1 MTTDETMTQEQYDTL
16 VYSEVYR
23 LALLGWSARAIMR
36 ETTLSDLIVRRVY
49 VSAVVDPEISLRCPC
64 GRPRSHP
71 KNCHA
76 LPSTGMPPVLKVR
89 SEVMDAIA
97 TFRPWRGGYTPQL
110 IEQVRELIR
119 SGMTHNAACKS
130 LGISGTSI
138 LPDTAAVRAE
148 MAEKKR
154 LQPATTQRVPTRIDP
169 AIVPQVEEL
178 AYDGMS
184 IKKIAKKLNISHSTA
199 GRYAKPIFARL
210 SEKGELCGCGKPF
223 GHYQICTAK
232 AFRGP
237 QHWEHAS
244 GMRPDRVGF
253 AERIRQLALEG
264 MSFRAMARELGASH
278 TSVQSFA
285 MRHQIR
291 LGLAGELCKCGKP
304 RGHMYGCSAFAYRV
318 VDDPAEV
325 DRCVAA
331 LEQGLTMVQIV
342 REHGVREALVR
353 ITRAKLTEHSQQ
365 LRRQAIAERVQARVR
380 PKRVR
385 AIKKPLPAS
394 ISSGVLAARRDA
406 LFAKCSAAI
415 PRAMAQDIRDDAVTE
430 LYLAVLEGEVAE
442 NEIREKAGKFVNA
455 TYSTWASRF
464 GPRSLDAKLSADDD
478 RTAGDFIEDEVALA
492 QFDEIMV
499 GGDW

>member
-1 MTTDETMTQEQYDTL
+1 MSAKQAMSQDEYDAL
-16 VYSEVYR
+16 VHGEIYR
-23 LALLGWSARAIMR
+23 LALEGWSQRAIMR
-36 ETTLSDLIVRRVY
+36 VTTLSDLTVRAPYNMAR
-49 VSAVVDPEISLRCPC
+49 SDPDASSRCPC

-71 KNCHA
+71 KNCHI
-76 LPSTGMPPVLKVR
+76 LPNTGKPPVLKVR
-89 SEVMDAIA
+89 CEVMDAIT
-97 TFRPWRGGYTPQL
+97 TFRPWRGGYTPEL
-110 IEQVRELIR
+110 IKQVRELIR
-119 SGMTHNAACKS
+119 RGMTHNAACKS

-138 LPDTAAVRAE
+138 LTDTVAVRAE

-184 IKKIAKKLNISHSTA
+184 IKKIAKKLSISHSTA

-210 SEKGELCGCGKPF
+210 TEKGELCGCGKPF

-264 MSFRAMARELGASH
+264 MSFGGIARELGASR

-304 RGHMYGCSAFAYRV
+304 RGHAYGCSAFAYRI

-325 DRCVAA
+325 DRCVTA

-385 AIKKPLPAS
+385 AIKKSLPAS
-394 ISSGVLAARRDA
+394 ISSRVLAAHRDA

-415 PRAMAQDIRDDAVTE
+415 PRGMAQDIRDDAVTE

-499 GGDW
+499 GGGW